1 MKVKQLI
8 KMLLEENQ
16 EAVVAIQVSYK
27 TGYIESNKVELDVN
41 AKGEVVLNGMY
52 TDGDTI

>member
-16 EAVVAIQVSYK
+16 EAVVVIQVSYK
-27 TGYIESNKVELDVN
+27 TGYMESNKVELDVN